1 MMSATSSAH
10 RQALWLRSADIQTL
24 PSDLRVSLWNLFRMS
39 GNQIAAMQVWEIRL
53 WDKLVIHQD
62 KGQSAVPMLSTSKR
76 ESTRDFNLVLINS
89 VSSFSQLYSTVSSM
103 EQETLF
109 LQFLVGSKWVLT
121 SAVRNF
127 FKEITRWMDHV
138 SFKKRL
144 LLLNWFSTIPS
155 ARL

>member
-109 LQFLVGSKWVLT
+109 LQFLDGSKWVLT

-138 SFKKRL
+138 SFKERP